1 MVSRINLILIA
12 GMSLLFSCCGN
23 QSDENRA
30 TVTCQCLAP
39 LELMNANLKQAIEAN
54 NQELI
59 LDYLSEAS
67 GVAKIASD
75 CLREANLNPGSPFF
89 EEEAV
94 MRQLNLKCPGWEALL
109 QALPPS

>member
-12 GMSLLFSCCGN
+12 GLSILFSYCGN
-23 QSDENRA
+23 QSDENRVTA
-30 TVTCQCLAP
+30 TCQCLAP
-39 LELMNANLKQAIEAN
+39 LELVNANLKQAIAAN
-54 NQELI
+54 DQELI

-67 GVAKIASD
+67 EVAKIASD
-75 CLREANLNPGSPFF
+75 CLRESNLNPGSPFF